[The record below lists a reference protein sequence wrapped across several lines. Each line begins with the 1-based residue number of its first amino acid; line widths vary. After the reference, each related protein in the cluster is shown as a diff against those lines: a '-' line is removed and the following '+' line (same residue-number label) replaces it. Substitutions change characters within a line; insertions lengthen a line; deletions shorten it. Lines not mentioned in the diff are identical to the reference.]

1 LNKNMQRRSFHFY
14 WFSVCVLLA
23 ACASPTKTT
32 TSGNASSG
40 TQYSEDLSILRPKI
54 DTPKS
59 DTGVTSPTGTKNQT
73 AYVEPKLT
81 VNKQLDTVLDSI
93 DRINLSKKSVEGFSI
108 QVYSGKREEALNT
121 KKQLASIMPNLESE
135 VQFTEPIFRVK
146 AGKYF
151 NRMDAQQD
159 FAQIKRYFPTAIII
173 PERLEF
179 N

>member
-1 LNKNMQRRSFHFY
+1 MLALL
-14 WFSVCVLLA
+14 CVLVFFFNTNNA
-23 ACASPTKTT
+23 QSVKF
-32 TSGNASSG
+32 GNS
-40 TQYSEDLSILRPKI
+40 YL
-54 DTPKS
+54 
-59 DTGVTSPTGTKNQT
+59 
-73 AYVEPKLT
+73 
-81 VNKQLDTVLDSI
+81 
-93 DRINLSKKSVEGFSI
+93 NLSKKSVEGFSI